1 MAGLS
6 KTYTVGIEATVSD
19 DASRKLAAIDN
30 RIEGIA
36 GSARDAGDAL
46 GIYFS
51 EKARAAR
58 VEVESLQRQ
67 MQAAAKNLQ
76 NAKTSGDR
84 TYLSGATE
92 HYQETATA
100 LRKAKAASEA
110 ADESLR
116 RYREGW
122 ASLGDVAQETGEKAV
137 ASMKDAQNE
146 ADGLGGV
153 LGKLGRMAAAAFTID
168 KAVDFARKASQ
179 VRGEMQQLEIAFSTM
194 LGSKEKADAL
204 IKEAVQFAA
213 TTPFDLQGVASG
225 AKQLLAYGTAA
236 ENIIDDMRM
245 LGSVAAGLSIPLN
258 DLIYLYGTL
267 RSQGRVMTIDIRQFA
282 QRGIPIYGELAKVL
296 GTTKDK
302 VNEMVSAGKVGFEDI
317 EKVFRNLTTEG
328 GKFAGLMDGQASTIS
343 GRISNIGDSI
353 YQMFNEIGKKSEG
366 IINGALSVAAT
377 LIDNYETVGRIIA
390 ELVAT
395 YGAYKAAVIVAGA
408 AETLAAKQASA
419 AALIRLARIKAVT
432 KAQALLNA
440 TMLAN
445 PYVLATTAVV
455 GLSAAIVGL
464 SKRVADGAQ
473 GMKDFNRYA
482 EKQDKLLEKRT
493 AAADGWLKTA
503 RDESKS
509 TGERKKAL
517 DSLKEAYP
525 GILGQY
531 DLEKLALADILRLKA
546 EIANYDLKTSFEADL
561 KQLDKINESIE
572 KLENAPKNYSGPV
585 GAADNT
591 GNAVALA
598 QLRKERDLLED
609 RIWSDKYAPLRANP
623 QKPVSPTTTTDAET
637 ITEEQKAAIKKAREA
652 MRSEIDSLAQSSV
665 QAVDNADVF
674 GLQTAAEKISRDTAK
689 VDAAIGVSE
698 KKITEKIAAMYA
710 ALTGRDASGRGLG
723 WLAENGPKEVSDAA
737 RSAMQ
742 YLSVMRDINAA
753 NAETKRK
760 NAAFDF
766 LAGLGSPEESR
777 KKLEQE
783 IASSLSVLDDGERE
797 IGQRWA
803 DRLRAEYE
811 FNHATNKSLEEHR
824 GLYRQLQEARLAEW
838 EALNPDASDAE
849 RDNYTANLNFELE
862 SWDLSQI
869 VDYGQV
875 DEVLRAISAKWNAF
889 AQTLPAEM
897 RDKVFK
903 AMDADLVS
911 YLSKNSDDFDVFL
924 NQIGRMSL
932 AKLEQ
937 MLADAEAR
945 LVALGDDS
953 GADTLKLRAEVSA
966 LRERIKE
973 LNKENKSQV
982 VSWNDINSVINQSIS
997 AFEKLGSVLGETDS
1011 EAVSALGNIAS
1022 ASLAIANGVE
1032 AIKTA
1037 TSALEKA
1044 TAILAIISAA
1054 IQVVSF
1060 VVGVFND
1067 IDESARAA
1075 ATAAWEYAK
1084 AIEEARYQAELLG
1097 KSTIFGED
1105 KWGQFITQASRARE
1119 ALKKFREEQAS
1130 QRRGQT
1136 ISTPGGNFNVR
1147 GDMWTAD
1154 MRSWWE
1160 KNISH
1165 KGQEKIVTKTIDD
1178 FLDSD
1183 GNLMYDELKAFYDAY
1198 AEGLSDASK
1207 ANIERLLA
1215 DWEAYKEA
1223 ADGMKSY
1230 LSDIFGDLGNSLG
1243 DALLD
1248 AFENG
1253 TDAATA
1259 FGDAVSDVVRNLIK
1273 QMAYATFIA
1282 PLLRKAQDKITKIM
1296 GSDLSDEEKYQK
1308 SLEALSALMG
1318 EIPGLQEKVN
1328 DYYDKAYAEAE
1339 KRGIDLSAGTERSAA
1354 TTGFASMSQDSAD
1367 ELNGRFTAIQGYVY
1381 EINVAVT
1388 TLQSQNARMVE
1399 NASLILLE
1407 VMGIHNDTTSM
1418 NGRLENIE
1426 SGVSSL
1432 RGAVDMI
1439 VREGVRMTA

>member
-76 NAKTSGDR
+76 NAKSSGDR

-92 HYQETATA
+92 NYEETATA

-116 RYREGW
+116 KYREGW
-122 ASLGDVAQETGEKAV
+122 ASLGDVAQESGEKAV
-137 ASMKDAQNE
+137 ASMKDARDE
-146 ADGLGGV
+146 ADGLGGA
-153 LGKLGRMAAAAFTID
+153 LGKLGRMAAAAFTLD
-168 KAVDFARKASQ
+168 KAVEFAKKASQ

-204 IKEAVQFAA
+204 IQDAVQFAA

-236 ENIIDDMRM
+236 EDIIDDMRM

-267 RSQGRVMTIDIRQFA
+267 RSQGKVMTIDIRQFA
-282 QRGIPIYGELAKVL
+282 QRGIPIYEELAKVL
-296 GTTKDK
+296 GTTTSK
-302 VNEMVSAGKVGFEDI
+302 VNEMVSAGKVGFEDV

-366 IINGALSVAAT
+366 VINGALSVAAT

-390 ELVAT
+390 GLVTT

-419 AALIRLARIKAVT
+419 AALIRLVRIKAVT

-455 GLSAAIVGL
+455 GLSAAIFGL
-464 SKRVADGAQ
+464 SKRMADGAQ
-473 GMKDFNRYA
+473 GVKSFNRYI
-482 EKQDKLLEKRT
+482 EEQDRLLQER
-493 AAADGWLKTA
+493 ASAADDLLKTA

-509 TGERKKAL
+509 TEERKSAL
-517 DSLKEAYP
+517 EALQKAYP
-525 GILGQY
+525 GILDKY
-531 DLEKLALADILRLKA
+531 DLEKLALADILKLKA
-546 EIANYDLKTSFEADL
+546 DIANYDLKTSFEADL
-561 KQLDKINESIE
+561 KQLDKIDKSIE
-572 KLENAPKNYSGPV
+572 RLEKAPKNYSGPM
-585 GAADNT
+585 GAADEM
-591 GNAVALA
+591 GNANALA
-598 QLRKERDLLED
+598 QLRKERALLEE
-609 RIWSDKYAPLRANP
+609 RIGSSMYDIFRDGP
-623 QKPVSPTTTTDAET
+623 QKPAPLPKEEVTEL
-637 ITEEQKAAIKKAREA
+637 TEEQKKAIKKAREA
-652 MRSEIDSLAQSSV
+652 MLSEVDDLSKAAA
-665 QAVDNADVF
+665 QAVENADVF
-674 GLQTAAEKISRDTAK
+674 GLQTAAEKIARDTAK
-689 VDAAIGVSE
+689 VDASIDKSE
-698 KKITEKIAAMYA
+698 KQVTKKIAAMYA
-710 ALTGRDASGRGLG
+710 KLTGGDATGKNLK
-723 WLAENGPKEVSDAA
+723 WLSENGPKEVSAAA
-737 RSAMQ
+737 REAMK
-742 YLSVMRDINAA
+742 YLATMRGINAE
-753 NAETKRK
+753 NAEMKTR

-766 LAGLGSPEESR
+766 LSGLGSSKEGK

-783 IASSLSVLDDGERE
+783 ISSTLSVLDEGERE
-797 IGQRWA
+797 IGQKWA
-803 DRLRAEYE
+803 DMLLAEYE
-811 FNHATNKSLEEHR
+811 FNNATNKSLEER
-824 GLYRQLQEARLAEW
+824 RKLYKQLQEARLAEW
-838 EALNPDASDAE
+838 EALHPDASDAE
-849 RDNYTANLNFELE
+849 KDNYKANLKFELE

-869 VDYGQV
+869 VDYGKV
-875 DEVLRAISAKWNAF
+875 DDVIQAISAKWNAF

-897 RDKVFK
+897 REKVFK

-911 YLSKNSDDFDVFL
+911 YLEKNSVDFDIFV
-924 NQIGRMSL
+924 NRIGRMSL
-932 AKLEQ
+932 QKLER
-937 MLADAEAR
+937 MLSDSEAR
-945 LVALGDDS
+945 LAAAGKDGS
-953 GADTLKLRAEVSA
+953 GDTLKLRAEIQA
-966 LRERIKE
+966 LRNRIKE
-973 LNKENKSQV
+973 LNRENKSQV
-982 VSWNDINSVINQSIS
+982 VSWNDINSVISQSIA
-997 AFEKLGSVLGETDS
+997 AFEKLGTVLGETDS
-1011 EAVSALGNIAS
+1011 EAVAALGDMAS
-1022 ASLAIANGVE
+1022 ASLAIANGVD
-1032 AIKTA
+1032 AIKKA

-1054 IQVVSF
+1054 IQLVSV

-1067 IDESARAA
+1067 IDESAKAA
-1075 ATAAWEYAK
+1075 ASAAWEYAK

-1097 KSTIFGED
+1097 NTTIFGED
-1105 KWGQFITQASRARE
+1105 KWGQFITNADRARE
-1119 ALKKFREEQAS
+1119 ALKKFREEQGA

-1147 GDMWTAD
+1147 GDVWTAD

-1165 KGQEKIVTKTIDD
+1165 RGQEKIVTKTIND

-1183 GNLMYDELKAFYDAY
+1183 GNLMYDELKAYY
-1198 AEGLSDASK
+1198 ETYSEGLSDASK
-1207 ANIERLLA
+1207 RNIERLLA

-1223 ADGMKSY
+1223 ADEMKSY
-1230 LSDIFGDLGNSLG
+1230 LTDIFGELGDSLG

-1253 TDAATA
+1253 TDAAAA
-1259 FGDAVSDVVRNLIK
+1259 FGDAVSDVVRNLVK

-1282 PLLRKAQDKITKIM
+1282 PVMKKAQDAIEKIM
-1296 GSDLSDEEKYQK
+1296 GSDLSDEEKYEK
-1308 SLEALSALMG
+1308 SLNALSALIG
-1318 EIPGLQEKVN
+1318 EIPGLQEKIN
-1328 DYYDKAYAEAE
+1328 DYYEKAYGAAEE
-1339 KRGIDLSAGTERSAA
+1339 HGIDLSSGTERSAA

-1381 EINVAVT
+1381 EINVAVA

-1407 VMGIHNDTTSM
+1407 VMGIHSDTTEM
-1418 NGRLENIE
+1418 NGRLETIE
-1426 SGVSSL
+1426 GGVSSL
-1432 RGAVDMI
+1432 RGAVDTI

>member
-267 RSQGRVMTIDIRQFA
+267 RAQGQVMTIDIRQFA
-282 QRGIPIYGELAKVL
+282 QRGIPIYEELAKVL

-390 ELVAT
+390 GLVAT

-408 AETLAAKQASA
+408 AETIAAKQASA
-419 AALIRLARIKAVT
+419 AALVRLVRIKAVT

-473 GMKDFNRYA
+473 GVKDFNRYV

-509 TGERKKAL
+509 TEEREAAL
-517 DSLKEAYP
+517 KSLQKAYP

-546 EIANYDLKTSFEADL
+546 DIANYDLQTSFEADL
-561 KQLDKINESIE
+561 KQLDKINKSIE
-572 KLENAPKNYSGPV
+572 KLEKVPNIYHNPLSMAAAYRLAP
-585 GAADNT
+585 
-591 GNAVALA
+591 
-598 QLRKERDLLED
+598 LRKERDLLED

-623 QKPVSPTTTTDAET
+623 QKPVSPATTTDAET

-665 QAVDNADVF
+665 QAVENADVF
-674 GLQTAAEKISRDTAK
+674 GLQTAAEKIARDTAK

-710 ALTGRDASGRGLG
+710 ALTGRDASGRDLE

-753 NAETKRK
+753 NAETKRQ

-766 LAGLGSPEESR
+766 IAGLGSPEESR

-811 FNHATNKSLEEHR
+811 FNHATNKSLEER
-824 GLYRQLQEARLAEW
+824 RELYRQLQEARLAEW
-838 EALNPDASDAE
+838 EALHPDASDAE

-875 DEVLRAISAKWNAF
+875 DEVLRTISAKWNAF

-932 AKLEQ
+932 ATLEQ

-945 LVALGDDS
+945 LAALGDDS
-953 GADTLKLRAEVSA
+953 GADALKLRAEVAA

-1147 GDMWTAD
+1147 GDVWAAD

-1165 KGQEKIVTKTIDD
+1165 KGREKIVTKTIDD

-1198 AEGLSDASK
+1198 AEGLTDASK

-1230 LSDIFGDLGNSLG
+1230 LSDIFGDLGDSLG

>member
-282 QRGIPIYGELAKVL
+282 QRGIPIYEELAKVL

-390 ELVAT
+390 GLVAT

-408 AETLAAKQASA
+408 AETIAAKQASA
-419 AALIRLARIKAVT
+419 AALVRLVRIKAVT

-473 GMKDFNRYA
+473 GAKDFNRYV
-482 EKQDKLLEKRT
+482 EKQDKLLEERT

-509 TGERKKAL
+509 TEEREAAL
-517 DSLKEAYP
+517 KSLQKAYP
-525 GILGQY
+525 GILDQY
-531 DLEKLALADILRLKA
+531 DLEKLALADILKLQMA
-546 EIANYDLKTSFEADL
+546 IADYNLRASFEADL
-561 KQLDKINESIE
+561 KQLDKLNKAIK
-572 KLENAPKNYSGPV
+572 KLEKVPKNYSGPA
-585 GAADNT
+585 GAAANT
-591 GNAVALA
+591 SNEIALK
-598 QLRKERDLLED
+598 QWRKERDLLED

-623 QKPVSPTTTTDAET
+623 QKPVSPATTTDAET

-665 QAVDNADVF
+665 QAVENADVF

-710 ALTGRDASGRGLG
+710 ALTGRDASGRGLE

-803 DRLRAEYE
+803 DMLRAEYE
-811 FNHATNKSLEEHR
+811 FNHATNKSLEER
-824 GLYRQLQEARLAEW
+824 RELYRQLQEARLAEW
-838 EALNPDASDAE
+838 EALHPDASEAE

-875 DEVLRAISAKWNAF
+875 DEVLRTISAKWNAF

-945 LVALGDDS
+945 LAALGDDS
-953 GADTLKLRAEVSA
+953 GADALKLRAEVSA

-1147 GDMWTAD
+1147 GDVWAAD

-1198 AEGLSDASK
+1198 AEGLTDASK

-1230 LSDIFGDLGNSLG
+1230 LSGIFGDLGDSLG